1 MKKQSIYSLICWSM
15 ALLLM
20 VSCKDDSI
28 PVKAQMF
35 IDQYFPQSD
44 VVLVEVEGD
53 TGEKEYNV
61 WLNDGTK
68 IEFDMQGKKDY
79 GYKLELSDDMDL
91 RFNHQF
97 QFIEVVD

>member
-53 TGEKEYNV
+53 TDEKEYNV
-61 WLNDGTK
+61 WMMVRKLSL
-68 IEFDMQGKKDY
+68 ICREY
-79 GYKLELSDDMDL
+79 GNE
-91 RFNHQF
+91 
-97 QFIEVVD
+97 